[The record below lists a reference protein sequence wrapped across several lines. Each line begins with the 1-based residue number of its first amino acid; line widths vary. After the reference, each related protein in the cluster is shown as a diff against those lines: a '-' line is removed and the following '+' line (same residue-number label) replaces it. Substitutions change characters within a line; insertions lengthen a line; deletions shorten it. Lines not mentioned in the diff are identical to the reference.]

1 MLSGPRSYPAD
12 MCGFFSL
19 FPLADEPSR
28 CYFHDGDGVCEE
40 FEQMT
45 SIKDCGVYT
54 PKGFLDQ
61 WASNVSVSHHS
72 DQQCPGWVVI
82 GQPAATQVRT
92 ACSSSSPGTPARSS
106 GPRWSSWSAFRG
118 LLPLPSH
125 LFLHQGWALA
135 AASLFLSL
143 ISSDEL
149 KFSPSHPTQ
158 TGWSCGWIDSMSWAG
173 VTSPNHHHL
182 RDRRALHSKHRG
194 RACGSE
200 FWRLIPNNTKECSFF
215 FFNSFVF
222 SASQFPKSTL
232 LFYSEKGPVHS
243 QSHSLAL
250 TPFSYVSFVT

>member
-1 MLSGPRSYPAD
+1 MVSGPRNYPAD
-12 MCGFFSL
+12 TCSLFSL

-92 ACSSSSPGTPARSS
+92 ARSFSFPGSPQGAMLSGGAHWSVFRGAVTPASS
-106 GPRWSSWSAFRG
+106 LW
-118 LLPLPSH
+118 
-125 LFLHQGWALA
+125 LHQGWPLA

-149 KFSPSHPTQ
+149 KFSASHPTGA
-158 TGWSCGWIDSMSWAG
+158 GWSCGWVDSMGCAG

-182 RDRRALHSKHRG
+182 RDRRAPHSKHREW
-194 RACGSE
+194 ACGNE
-200 FWRLIPNNTKECSFF
+200 FWRLMPNNTKECSF

-222 SASQFPKSTL
+222 SASQFHKSTL

-243 QSHSLAL
+243 QSHSLDL